1 MSLPRL
7 LDRSPQRSPRVLN
20 ENHIFLDKTLQNG
33 TQVLS
38 DPYSLTALALSP
50 LFGKIVQSTA
60 APVLQ
65 SYSLS
70 RFTSF
75 AAQGMSKG
83 LGFGAEVLGF
93 ESVHRGLRVYVGNAE
108 PRLLSKEEFLKGL
121 SLSASHFFIF
131 KTSAGLAGPHSY
143 LLSHFA
149 GDAAMVLGDRLQN
162 NSQGSLVMDF
172 VKADAMHWQLK
183 AGLSAFHV
191 SFPSLAIQS
200 RALDLHAFE
209 NPRPLPTLQV
219 KKNPLVAAMQSE
231 AVFAKIPHD
240 QIPKDKIGSMGKL
253 PDVIC
258 NRMLGDG
265 NVVGLGVWAIG
276 QERPVLIR
284 NPGVKIEL
292 PEAQYRRQAQ
302 ESAQLQF
309 RANPVPEKF
318 ATALRG
324 AAKEG
329 SESELKFVGSMPGL
343 NDTIYRFS
351 REGDTLVI
359 VQRDGAPKLRVLHEG
374 EILKGKTIRVQ
385 EGDIVEMDG
394 IAPFVFS
401 ASLWL
406 GVSPLPLPNGNAVK
420 ASSGIVGDLIF
431 PKELSASSIKP
442 ASAYLESLAA
452 AEVPQHFKDAL
463 GEILAERV
471 GVKTVSE
478 GDLHYILSRRTGIE
492 GDSIYI
498 FPLISSCP
506 IQVLRANQSHALEVD
521 PKEGLALKEG
531 DTLIIGSQLI
541 TYLPQYW

>member
-7 LDRSPQRSPRVLN
+7 LDRSTQSNLRVLN
-20 ENHIFLDKTLQNG
+20 ENQIFLDKTLQNG

-38 DPYSLTALALSP
+38 DPYNLTALALSP

-219 KKNPLVAAMQSE
+219 RKNPLVAAMQSE
-231 AVFAKIPHD
+231 AAFAKIPHD
-240 QIPKDKIGSMGKL
+240 QIPKDKIGSMGKI

-276 QERPVLIR
+276 QERPVLIPK
-284 NPGVKIEL
+284 PGIEG
-292 PEAQYRRQAQ
+292 EVSQAQ
-302 ESAQLQF
+302 ARIQAQQAAQTQF
-309 RANPVPEKF
+309 KGNPVPEKF
-318 ATALRG
+318 GRAVSG
-324 AAKEG
+324 AAREGKEV
-329 SESELKFVGSMPGL
+329 ELKFVGSHPGL
-343 NDTIYRFS
+343 NDTIYQLR

-359 VQRDGAPKLRVLHEG
+359 KHRDGSPKLFVLHEG
-374 EILKGKTIRVQ
+374 EILKGKIQRVQ
-385 EGDIVEMDG
+385 EGDVIQLGEEV
-394 IAPFVFS
+394 PFVF
-401 ASLWL
+401 
-406 GVSPLPLPNGNAVK
+406 
-420 ASSGIVGDLIF
+420 
-431 PKELSASSIKP
+431 
-442 ASAYLESLAA
+442 
-452 AEVPQHFKDAL
+452 
-463 GEILAERV
+463 
-471 GVKTVSE
+471 
-478 GDLHYILSRRTGIE
+478 
-492 GDSIYI
+492 
-498 FPLISSCP
+498 
-506 IQVLRANQSHALEVD
+506 
-521 PKEGLALKEG
+521 
-531 DTLIIGSQLI
+531 
-541 TYLPQYW
+541 YWGK